1 MILEPFVTDSL
12 WVVQIPLKTYGLE
25 IGTRMTVCRLSN
37 GYLWVHSPIKP
48 DSELQKQLDSLGIVK
63 FIIAPNRQHHFVIR
77 DFIAAYPD
85 ALLFGSTD
93 LPQKFP
99 DIPFDGVLGEQP
111 EPGWSDDLDQVPIHG
126 NIFHDEVVFFHRQ
139 SRTLIVTDL
148 CISGHPEQP
157 LFTRFV
163 LWLGGVYQ
171 KPGPL
176 LDVKLAYLD
185 KKAARSSLK
194 KVMDWDFDGMILA
207 HGHLVT
213 SGAKPIFERA
223 YRFLLE
229 G

>member
-1 MILEPFVTDSL
+1 MKLETFVTDSL
-12 WVVQIPLKTYGLE
+12 WVAQIPLRTYGLE
-25 IGTRMTVCRLSN
+25 IGTRMTVCRLCS
-37 GYLWVHSPIKP
+37 GDLWVHSPINP
-48 DSELQKQLDSLGIVK
+48 ERELQQQLDLLGRVR
-63 FIIAPNRQHHFVIR
+63 FIIAPNRQHHFFIR

-99 DIPFDGVLGEQP
+99 NLPFDGVLGEQP
-111 EPGWSDDLDQVPIHG
+111 EPGWSDDLDQVPIRG
-126 NIFHDEVVFFHRQ
+126 NIFHDEVVFFHRH

-157 LFTRFV
+157 PFTRFV

-185 KKAARSSLK
+185 KRAARASLE
-194 KVMDWDFDGMILA
+194 KVMTWDFERMILA
-207 HGHLVT
+207 HGHLVN
-213 SGAKPIFERA
+213 SGAKQVFYRA
-223 YRFLLE
+223 YRFLFE
-229 G
+229 R

>member
-25 IGTRMTVCRLSN
+25 IGTRMTVCLLSS
-37 GYLWVHSPIKP
+37 GYLWVHSPINP
-48 DSELQKQLDSLGIVK
+48 DEELRKQLDSLGIVK
-63 FIIAPNRQHHFVIR
+63 FIIAPNRQHHFFIR

-157 LFTRFV
+157 PFTRFV

-171 KPGPL
+171 NPAPL

-194 KVMDWDFDGMILA
+194 KVMDWDFERMILA
-207 HGHLVT
+207 HGHLIN